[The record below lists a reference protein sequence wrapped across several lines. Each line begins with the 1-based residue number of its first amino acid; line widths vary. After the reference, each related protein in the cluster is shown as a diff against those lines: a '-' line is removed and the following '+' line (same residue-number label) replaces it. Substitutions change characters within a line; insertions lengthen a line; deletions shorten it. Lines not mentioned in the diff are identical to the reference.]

1 MPINLLIVE
10 DHPIVSDGLQRLLED
25 SELAATCQIA
35 STGKMALAKLNG
47 HRIDMIILDINLPD
61 MNGIDL
67 CADIIARYPSMPI
80 LALTSYDQLS
90 YIEKMMNNGA
100 SGYILKNS
108 DTEEIIEAV
117 KEIMAGNKYFG
128 AGIKEILKGKRNRD
142 NRGPVL
148 TSREKEV
155 LQYVVKGLTNQE
167 IADTLFISLQTAI
180 SHRKNILIKMEAR
193 NTAELVRLAIE
204 QGFAD

>member
-1 MPINLLIVE
+1 MPLNLLIVE
-10 DHPIVSDGLQRLLED
+10 DHPIVSDGLQGLLEA
-25 SELAATCQIA
+25 SELAATCHSA

-47 HRIDMIILDINLPD
+47 HRIDLIILDINLPD

-67 CADIIARYPSMPI
+67 CADIISRYPSMPI

-117 KEIMAGNKYFG
+117 KEIMAGNKYLG
-128 AGIKEILKGKRNRD
+128 AGIKEILKGKRTRD

-148 TSREKEV
+148 TTREKEV

-204 QGFAD
+204 QGYAG

>member
-1 MPINLLIVE
+1 MVYSALLKE
-10 DHPIVSDGLQRLLED
+10 
-25 SELAATCQIA
+25 SELAAECHIA
-35 STGKMALAKLNG
+35 LTGKMALAKLNG
-47 HRIDMIILDINLPD
+47 HHIDLVMLDINLPD

-67 CADIIARYPSMPI
+67 CADIIARYPSMLI

-117 KEIMAGNKYFG
+117 KEIMAGNKFLG
-128 AGIKEILKGKRNRD
+128 AGIKEILNGKRNRTI
-142 NRGPVL
+142 NGPVL
-148 TSREKEV
+148 TTREKEV
-155 LQYVVKGLTNQE
+155 LQHVVKGLTNQE

-180 SHRKNILIKMEAR
+180 SHRKNILIKMEAK
-193 NTAELVRLAIE
+193 NTAELVRLALE
-204 QGFAD
+204 QGFAS